1 VREKESF
8 VCLACNLHLNLLL
21 VFRNTQKVVNRSL
34 PIRFQE
40 DFHHLC
46 RTYSKTLLI
55 SFILVSFSIATS
67 YDLLDEFKLTRV
79 KALPVDGC
87 FHEYWTVTHLRTWS
101 MEGPNVEVT

>member
-1 VREKESF
+1 
-8 VCLACNLHLNLLL
+8 
-21 VFRNTQKVVNRSL
+21 VFRNTQGGEQVLTYTL
-34 PIRFQE
+34 PGRLP
-40 DFHHLC
+40 HLF
-46 RTYSKTLLI
+46 RTYSKALLI

-67 YDLLDEFKLTRV
+67 CDLLEGFKLTRV